1 MFNLWL
7 LLGSISVLLVILFY
21 KYVSFRRVEDEKT
34 IRHIFGI
41 TPPTFFEG
49 IIIIITFLFTIKISF
64 TG

>member
-41 TPPTFFEG
+41 TPPTFF
-49 IIIIITFLFTIKISF
+49 
-64 TG
+64 

>member
-7 LLGSISVLLVILFY
+7 LLGSISVLLAILFY

-49 IIIIITFLFTIKISF
+49 VVIIITFLFTIKISF

>member
-21 KYVSFRRVEDEKT
+21 KYVSFRRVEDEKS

-49 IIIIITFLFTIKISF
+49 VIIIITFLFTIKISF

>member
-41 TPPTFFEG
+41 TPPIFFEG
-49 IIIIITFLFTIKISF
+49 VIIIITFLFTIKISF

>member
-7 LLGSISVLLVILFY
+7 LLGSISVLLAILFY
-21 KYVSFRRVEDEKT
+21 KYVSFRIVEDEKT

>member
-49 IIIIITFLFTIKISF
+49 VVIIITFLFTIKISF

>member
-7 LLGSISVLLVILFY
+7 LLGSINVLLVILFY

-49 IIIIITFLFTIKISF
+49 VIIIITFLFTIKISF

>member
-49 IIIIITFLFTIKISF
+49 VIIIITFLFTIKISF

>member
-49 IIIIITFLFTIKISF
+49 VVIIITFLFTITISF